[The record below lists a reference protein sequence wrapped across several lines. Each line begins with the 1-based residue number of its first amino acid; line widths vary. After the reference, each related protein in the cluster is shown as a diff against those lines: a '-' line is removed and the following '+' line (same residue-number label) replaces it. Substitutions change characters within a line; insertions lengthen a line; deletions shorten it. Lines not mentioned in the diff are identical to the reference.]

1 MAIMEHYVKSD
12 AMILCPM
19 LAGNMSVQ
27 ETINK
32 KVKISGQLAL
42 TQAGAKLTGNGT
54 CGILTAAAGGTP
66 QPCQCKNSSTLTG
79 WKNVSANK
87 ACGSSLLLQTSVNPC
102 AVGSIIRITK
112 Y

>member
-12 AMILCPM
+12 AMILCPV

-27 ETINK
+27 ETINQE
-32 KVKISGQLAL
+32 VKISGQLAL

-87 ACGSSLLLQTSVNPC
+87 ACGSSLLLQTSVNQC
-102 AVGSIIRITK
+102 TVGSVITIIK